1 LGYRSSKARTI
12 HSKMNRNMLEL
23 CKKVLLRV
31 STNRKLFARELGKS
45 VRQLKG
51 EDLKKLKAWC
61 VEQFAHVHAEIIE
74 LTFRPYAV

>member
-1 LGYRSSKARTI
+1 
-12 HSKMNRNMLEL
+12 MLEL

-51 EDLKKLKAWC
+51 EDLRKLKVWC
-61 VEQFAHVHAEIIE
+61 LEQFAHVHEEIIE